1 MKLCAPRRRAGLA
14 LVVAGALAFG
24 AGCTATG
31 TPNTG
36 DEPAP
41 QVSDLSKHEGQVV
54 VGGPG
59 GAWGAALK
67 AALDEVGAA
76 ANLRI
81 TYQEGTTSENMARLQ
96 AQRQSGRIEFDL
108 VMTNDRTHTLGAGQG
123 LWQPPNLEIMPN
135 VAELDRTWSLP
146 EAVFGNPPNGLR
158 HVVISEGLGYNTE
171 TFAKNGWAPPTSLES
186 LYDPKFASCAIP
198 VNPSSGLSYLPILN
212 KINSGDFA
220 AIEPTLDKFKAVAG
234 RFPTV
239 AQTSSEALEFI
250 QQGVGCIAPVSQ
262 ARTLEQ
268 AAKGAK
274 IAFVVPE
281 GGSGF
286 LSAGWGIPTGAPHPI
301 AAHVALNALISAKAS
316 QSLLENG
323 FVPNT
328 NTKVTKP
335 TSGVAAQLSVVG
347 EYTRLGYTEIP
358 PSTYDRLDEW
368 SRAWDQVFTR

>member
-1 MKLCAPRRRAGLA
+1 MKLRGSVRRAGMA
-14 LVVAGALAFG
+14 FAVAGALALA

-31 TPNTG
+31 TPNAG
-36 DEPAP
+36 GEPAP
-41 QVSDLSKHEGQVV
+41 QVSDLSAHEDEVV

-67 AALDEVGAA
+67 EALDEVGAA
-76 ANLRI
+76 ESIKI

-96 AQRQSGRIEFDL
+96 AQHQSGRIEFDL

-123 LWQPPNLEIMPN
+123 LWQNPNLEIMPN
-135 VAELDRTWSLP
+135 VAELDRTWTFP

-158 HVVISEGLGYNTE
+158 HVVISEGLGYNKE

-186 LYDPKFASCAIP
+186 LYDPKYADCAIP

-212 KINSGDFA
+212 KINSGDFS
-220 AIEPTLDKFKAVAG
+220 AIEPTLAKFKAVAG
-234 RFPTV
+234 RLPTV

-262 ARTLEQ
+262 ARALEQ
-268 AAKGAK
+268 AAKGAPV
-274 IAFVVPE
+274 AFVVPK

-286 LSAGWGIPTGAPHPI
+286 LSAGWGIPAGAPHPI
-301 AAHVALNALISAKAS
+301 AAHVALNALISAQAS
-316 QSLLENG
+316 QTLLEKG

-335 TSGVAAQLSVVG
+335 TAGVAAQLSVVG
-347 EYTRLGYTEIP
+347 EYAGLGYTEIP
-358 PSTYDRLDEW
+358 PATYDRLDEW
-368 SRAWDQVFTR
+368 TRAWDQVFTS